1 MVIRNARLNT
11 LQIEIL
17 NRACQVQLE
26 ILQELKM
33 ELSEIVD
40 ECIAEGSPEVDEI
53 YIAEVIEIHSAR
65 IERLMEEPD
74 YIGEIPEEQRQLL
87 IKLLKAHFKEWD
99 SDPII
104 TEVIN
109 RFLVIDQAN
118 KFLNLN

>member
-1 MVIRNARLNT
+1 MIKNTRLNA

-26 ILQELKM
+26 VLQELKM

-53 YIAEVIEIHSAR
+53 YVAEVIETHSAR

-74 YIGEIPEEQRQLL
+74 YIAEIPAEQRELL
-87 IKLLKAHFKEWD
+87 TMLLRGHFHEWG

-109 RFLVIDQAN
+109 KFQVIEQAN
-118 KFLNLN
+118 KFLNMN